1 MRFVACDW
9 GTSNF
14 RLRWVD
20 GTVRR
25 ELKTGEG
32 TAKLASAGA
41 DRPASFKAVLEAGLK
56 KLKAPPAVPVV
67 ISGMASSTI
76 GWKELPYAKVPF
88 AFDGRD
94 AVWDRI
100 EPRVYL
106 VSGLRTDT
114 EVL

>member
-41 DRPASFKAVLEAGLK
+41 DRPALDTAIKGH
-56 KLKAPPAVPVV
+56 VV
-67 ISGMASSTI
+67 GRGVTFGTYSASQ
-76 GWKELPYAKVPF
+76 
-88 AFDGRD
+88 
-94 AVWDRI
+94 
-100 EPRVYL
+100 
-106 VSGLRTDT
+106 
-114 EVL
+114 